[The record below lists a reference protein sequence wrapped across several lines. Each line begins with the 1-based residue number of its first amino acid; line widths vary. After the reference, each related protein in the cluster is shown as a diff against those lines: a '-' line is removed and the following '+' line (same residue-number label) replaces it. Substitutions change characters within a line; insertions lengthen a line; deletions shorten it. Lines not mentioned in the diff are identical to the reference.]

1 MTAQTPERLLYEGQE
16 VPLCTEPLED
26 FFTLAGDRPQLQ
38 IAHTG
43 LWRCYEGSWE
53 ITDGRLYLIGIEAKL
68 ITGQPLTLQTLFP
81 GCGER
86 VFAHWYRGEL
96 RVPRGPRLRYVHG
109 GYASTYAYDMLFTVA
124 SGVVV
129 KTRLRKNTPPQ
140 ADRSDLEAAS

>member
-26 FFTLAGDRPQLQ
+26 FFALTGDRPQLQ
-38 IAHTG
+38 IASTA

-53 ITDGRLYLIGIEAKL
+53 ITDGRLYLIGIEGTL
-68 ITGQPLTLQTLFP
+68 INGQPLTLQAIFP

-86 VFAHWYRGEL
+86 VFAHWYRGEM
-96 RVPRGPRLRYVHG
+96 RVPRGPRLHYVHG
-109 GYASTYAYDMLFTVA
+109 GYGSTYAYDLLITVEA
-124 SGVVV
+124 GVVV

-140 ADRSDLEAAS
+140 ADRDDLEAAS